1 MKILSGTALAAS
13 FEDDLKREAAALT
26 GQGIRPGLA
35 VIQVG
40 EEPAT
45 QVYVRSK
52 VKTAERVGM
61 HSVDHK
67 LPATVTQADLEAVV
81 DRLNRA
87 PHINGVLC
95 QMPLPPHLDGGRITR
110 LIDPLKDVDC
120 FHPYNVGL
128 LALGEPRFL
137 PCTPAGIL
145 ELLTRSGIAVRGKH
159 TVVLGRSN
167 IVGRPLSILLSQKG
181 WDATVTV
188 CHSRSEGLVEL
199 ARQADILVA
208 ALGKPEFVRAEMVKP
223 GAVVIDVGVNRV
235 ADPTARRGYRLCGDV
250 HFAGV
255 APRTSAITPVPGG
268 VGPMTIAMLLRNT
281 LVGVRLQH
289 GLAEG

>member
-13 FEDDLKREAAALT
+13 FEEELKREAVALT

-45 QVYVRSK
+45 QTYVRSK

-67 LPATVTQADLEAVV
+67 LPATASQAELEALV

-120 FHPYNVGL
+120 FHPYNMGL

-145 ELLTRSGIAVRGKH
+145 ELLTRYGIAVGGKH

-181 WDATVTV
+181 WDATVTL
-188 CHSRSEGLVEL
+188 CHSRSDGLVEL

-208 ALGKPEFVRAEMVKP
+208 ALGQPEFVRAEMVKP

-235 ADPTARRGYRLCGDV
+235 ADPTAKRGYRLCGDV
-250 HFAGV
+250 DFAGV
-255 APRTSAITPVPGG
+255 APKASAITPVPGG

-289 GLAEG
+289 GLAEA